1 MSNTLWDFVEFLDAK
16 EEGSFE
22 AKKCGDVRTTETEE
36 GLLVASLSRVRQK

>member
-1 MSNTLWDFVEFLDAK
+1 MGFCGILDTK

-36 GLLVASLSRVRQK
+36 GLFIASLSCVRQK